1 MPKLRSAEAHSGH
14 RLALDGAP
22 RAGARRRETVAGV
35 KLFQSGRMKRAVGR
49 KRCGD
54 GVFELVIAPF
64 YLRSSD
70 AAKNVKWEE
79 SKL

>member
-1 MPKLRSAEAHSGH
+1 
-14 RLALDGAP
+14 
-22 RAGARRRETVAGV
+22 
-35 KLFQSGRMKRAVGR
+35 MKRAVGR